1 MRRRNMG
8 RASRVVQREGRGYK
22 MKARSGEHEGTFSG
36 AFCVKLHNRAHMHA
50 PRRAGS
56 RSLVINS
63 YLAVAAVS
71 FQEEDAKLAY
81 ESHDDAR
88 LRFSDGIVYVRS
100 KQGACIGT
108 VLTTETCI

>member
-1 MRRRNMG
+1 
-8 RASRVVQREGRGYK
+8 

-36 AFCVKLHNRAHMHA
+36 ALCVKLHKHNHAHMHA
-50 PRRAGS
+50 PRAGS

>member
-1 MRRRNMG
+1 
-8 RASRVVQREGRGYK
+8 

-36 AFCVKLHNRAHMHA
+36 ALCVKLHNHARMHA
-50 PRRAGS
+50 PRAGS

-100 KQGACIGT
+100 KQGAC
-108 VLTTETCI
+108 LCS